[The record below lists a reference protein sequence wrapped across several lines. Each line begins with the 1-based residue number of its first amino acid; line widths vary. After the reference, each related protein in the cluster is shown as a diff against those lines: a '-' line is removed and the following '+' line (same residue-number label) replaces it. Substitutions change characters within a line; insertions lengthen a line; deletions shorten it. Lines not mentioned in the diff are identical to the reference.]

1 MCESPITT
9 FKYSSRQHS
18 ANRIKNLGGTEF
30 QNRDPFTN
38 LIKNS
43 SNNLLALSPKVKLP
57 KLQLALPPRPSL
69 QVRKPVAEP
78 GLSKNNNEKELQENL
93 IKSPT
98 GFPFAKKIKGKRIK
112 MKGSLSNF
120 EARGEKMI
128 KKKRNS
134 VVVLETE
141 NDVTFGLVGKLITKE
156 RID

>member
-1 MCESPITT
+1 MCESPLSTL
-9 FKYSSRQHS
+9 KYSSRQHS
-18 ANRIKNLGGTEF
+18 ANRLKNLGGTEI

-43 SNNLLALSPKVKLP
+43 SNKLLPLSPKLKLP
-57 KLQLALPPRPSL
+57 KLQVALPPRPSL
-69 QVRKPVAEP
+69 QIRKVATEA
-78 GLSKNNNEKELQENL
+78 GFSKISCEKELQENS
-93 IKSPT
+93 IRSPT
-98 GFPFAKKIKGKRIK
+98 GFPFSKRVKGKRIK

-120 EARGEKMI
+120 ESSGEKMI

-141 NDVTFGLVGKLITKE
+141 NDVTFGPVGKIITKD